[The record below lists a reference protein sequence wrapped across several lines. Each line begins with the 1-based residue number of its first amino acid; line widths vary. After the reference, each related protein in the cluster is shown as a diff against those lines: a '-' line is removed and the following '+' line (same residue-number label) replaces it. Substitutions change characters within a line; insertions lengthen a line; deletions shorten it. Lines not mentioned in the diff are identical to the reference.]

1 MQKMSLRGDELLPLS
16 TPLETARLRLRAPG
30 EADLDAVYALHADPV
45 TNRFSPGGLL
55 QSRAAAH
62 ELLQGWLAHWQ
73 AQGFGYWAI
82 ALRERPEELIGLGG
96 IMSRPVAGQPGLYLY
111 FRFQPQHWGQG
122 YASEMAQAALALA
135 FGPLEAGAVQAVV
148 QPANTP
154 SRKTLERTGL
164 LLKGSLADVPGQAP
178 SLHYE
183 ITAAR
188 WAALPRTPAEPTPF
202 GA

>member
-1 MQKMSLRGDELLPLS
+1 MPEREDLLLSS
-16 TPLETARLRLRAPG
+16 TPLETARLLLRAPR
-30 EADLDAVYALHADPV
+30 EEDLDAIYALHADPV
-45 TNRFSPGGLL
+45 TNRFSPGGPLH
-55 QSRAAAH
+55 SPAAAA
-62 ELLQGWLAHWQ
+62 ELLQGWLAHWR
-73 AQGFGYWAI
+73 AQNFGYWAI

-96 IMSRPVAGQPGLYLY
+96 IMHRPVAGQPGLYLY

-122 YASEMAQAALALA
+122 YASEMSRAALTLA
-135 FGPLEAGAVQAVV
+135 FEQLQAPTVQAIVH
-148 QPANTP
+148 PSNTP

-183 ITAAR
+183 ITARR
-188 WAALPRTPAEPTPF
+188 WAGLPKTPIEPTPF

>member
-1 MQKMSLRGDELLPLS
+1 MTSREDLS
-16 TPLETARLRLRAPG
+16 TPLETARLLLRAPR
-30 EADLDAVYALHADPV
+30 EADLDAVYQLLTDPIS
-45 TNRFSPGGLL
+45 NRHSPGAPLA
-55 QSRAAAH
+55 SRAAADA
-62 ELLQGWLAHWQ
+62 LLQGWLAHWQ
-73 AQGFGYWAI
+73 AQGFGYWTI
-82 ALRERPEELIGLGG
+82 ARRELPEEPIGFGG
-96 IMSRPVAGQPGLYLY
+96 IMSRPIAGQPGLYLY
-111 FRFQPQHWGQG
+111 FRFQPQSWGQG

-135 FGPLEAGAVQAVV
+135 FERLQAPAVQAVV

-178 SLHYE
+178 SLLYE

-188 WAALPRTPAEPTPF
+188 WATLPRTPPEPTPF